1 MSMIAPI
8 SAISQHQ
15 ARCSQRAKAHRM
27 PTTSDVCGSQG
38 SRWIAFASVF
48 LLSFFSFISDPSA
61 HLPEEPPPSTRPPAS
76 ATTRPHH
83 PHALPPASAPILPPL
98 SLRPTLGPLP
108 QLQTQLDRDL
118 YFLSHPAL
126 EGRDAGTHGIEV
138 AAAYIAHA
146 FQQAGLQPAGDR
158 SSFYQAFQST
168 TGVAA
173 GTNNR
178 LRTVI
183 GGQSTVWT
191 FQKDYVPFGFSR
203 VGATSPKPVVFVGYG
218 IQAPKQ
224 GFDEYANIDVKGKIV
239 LILRGL
245 PRWAD
250 TPHSP
255 FGERKNLYAQFRYKL
270 LIARTQGAIGAL
282 IVDPPS
288 LKEKQ
293 APSLTP
299 ITLARGLTDAG
310 LFALHIQRTVAQQ
323 LLSKRPQQL
332 HDITQEIERT
342 RKPHSHALQA
352 QVALR
357 VQLTRLQSTLKNV
370 LAFLP
375 GTHPQHKQE
384 IVVLGAHYDHI
395 GYGHV
400 GGFPGNLGQIH
411 PGADDNASGTAT
423 ILALARF
430 FAKRPQPRSL
440 LFIAFTGEER
450 GLLGSA
456 FFVRNPRYPLA
467 QITSMINLD
476 MVGRMRKGQL
486 VAQGSGTSSLFEP
499 LLKQVNQHH
508 KLHLRFG
515 KSGYGA
521 SDQTSFYTR
530 KIPVLFFFTGAHAQY
545 HRPTDT
551 FDTLNLPDTFRVFRF
566 VADITQAI
574 AQLPKRPDFLQTA
587 TPQRFKRR
595 GPMRVSLGTIP
606 DYGANL
612 KTGVL
617 LSGVQKGST
626 AATAGLQGGDIL
638 LRIGRFS
645 IRNIYDMVIALGFY
659 QPGDTVTLS
668 VQRNGQILHLPAT
681 FQARSSAHR

>member
-1 MSMIAPI
+1 MPKTTRTATPFRPWP
-8 SAISQHQ
+8 SQ
-15 ARCSQRAKAHRM
+15 
-27 PTTSDVCGSQG
+27 
-38 SRWIAFASVF
+38 WIAAASAFAVW
-48 LLSFFSFISDPSA
+48 LLPLSFSSA
-61 HLPEEPPPSTRPPAS
+61 HLPQEPPP
-76 ATTRPHH
+76 ATTRPRH
-83 PHALPPASAPILPPL
+83 PQGQHSHRPTTARVLPPL

-108 QLQTQLDRDL
+108 RLQKQLHRDL

-126 EGRDAGTHGIEV
+126 EGRDAGSHGIEV

-146 FQQAGLQPAGDR
+146 FRQAGLQPAGDNA
-158 SSFYQAFQST
+158 SFFQSLQAT
-168 TGVAA
+168 TGVFP
-173 GTNNR
+173 GPNNR
-178 LRTVI
+178 LRSVI
-183 GGQSTVWT
+183 QGKSTVWI
-191 FQKDYVPFGFSR
+191 FQKDYTPFGFSR
-203 VGATSPKPVVFVGYG
+203 TGATSAKPVVFVGYG

-224 GFDEYANIDVKGKIV
+224 GFDEYANLDVKGKIV

-282 IVDPPS
+282 IVDPPDP
-288 LKEKQ
+288 KEKQ
-293 APSLTP
+293 PPTLTP

-310 LFALHIQRTVAQQ
+310 IFAFHVQRSLAQQ
-323 LLSKRPQQL
+323 LLSKRAQQL
-332 HDITQEIERT
+332 QDIVHEIERT
-342 RKPHSHALQA
+342 RKPNSHPLDAR
-352 QVALR
+352 VALR
-357 VQLTRLQSTLKNV
+357 VELTRQQSTLKNV

-384 IVVLGAHYDHI
+384 ILVLGAHYDHI

-423 ILALARF
+423 LLALARF

-467 QITSMINLD
+467 QIASMINLD
-476 MVGRMRKGQL
+476 MVGRMRKGRL

-508 KLHLRFG
+508 KIHLRFG

-551 FDTLNLPDTFRVFRF
+551 FETLNLPDTFRVFRF
-566 VADITQAI
+566 VADVAQGI
-574 AQLPKRPDFLQTA
+574 AQLPKRPDFQQTA
-587 TPQRFKRR
+587 TPKRFKRR

-626 AATAGLQGGDIL
+626 AENAGVQGGDIL

-659 QPGDTVTLS
+659 KPGDTVSLS